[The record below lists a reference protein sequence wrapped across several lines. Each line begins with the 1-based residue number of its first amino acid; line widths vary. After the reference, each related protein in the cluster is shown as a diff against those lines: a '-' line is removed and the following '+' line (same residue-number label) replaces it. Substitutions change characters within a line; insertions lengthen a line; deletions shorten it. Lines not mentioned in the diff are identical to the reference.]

1 MFNVLCCFQIMEFLV
16 EKILDKRWRYG
27 KIEYLLKWVGYSD
40 DQNSWEPEEN
50 LHCQELIKDF
60 EEQLEQF
67 NDQSKRR
74 STSKNIKIRKNNY

>member
-1 MFNVLCCFQIMEFLV
+1 MEFLV

-40 DQNSWEPEEN
+40 DHNSWEPEEN
-50 LHCQELIKDF
+50 LHCEELIKDF

-67 NDQSKRR
+67 NDQSERR
-74 STSKNIKIRKNNY
+74 ST